1 MTHGKTPDDSG
12 GTNRICS
19 DCIGEPYLK
28 ATIEAR
34 AEMATCSYC
43 ENEGPTETIEDLAD
57 RVELAFESH
66 YRRTSTEPDDFE
78 HMMLRDRESSY
89 EWYRHGDPVVDV
101 IAEAAEIELEP
112 AEDIRAILDERTSS
126 HNPDDAWEEPPFD
139 SEAHYEPARLSD
151 AELQMEWDD
160 FERSLKTEARY
171 FSRSAEK
178 ILAATF
184 HGIDGLHDRSG
195 RPALVEAGPGKPIDA
210 LFRARV
216 FQSDE
221 KLEAALR
228 QPEKELGP
236 PPSAIAPGL
245 RMNSRGISV
254 FYGTN
259 TPATALAEVR
269 PPVGSQVVIGKFS
282 LLRPLRLL
290 DLTVLRDIYVTGSD
304 FDPEFIGRRK
314 HAMFLEHLSH
324 RITMPIMPDD
334 EAIEYLPTQVIAD
347 YLASMDAPS
356 IDGIIYPSAQAN
368 SGQINIVLFHKAA
381 RVQPSDL
388 PKEAKVRVSLESYSE
403 DGSEPDYTIFV
414 TPPKSP
420 PRSPLLP
427 SPFGTSG
434 YLTEGMSTLAS
445 MHFASTQP
453 PWRSTGSRRFRSF
466 RRPIPSGVTSSHLS
480 RIRVPKL
487 AKRSRMTRSRFEV
500 QAGHLGRLG
509 LLADRR

>member
-1 MTHGKTPDDSG
+1 MTHGKTPDDSV
-12 GTNRICS
+12 GTKRICS
-19 DCIGEPYLK
+19 DCVGESYLK
-28 ATIEAR
+28 AVIVAR
-34 AEMATCSYC
+34 AELATCSYC
-43 ENEGPTETIEDLAD
+43 ENEGPTEAIEDLAA

-66 YRRTSTEPDDFE
+66 YRRTSTEPDGFE
-78 HMMLRDRESSY
+78 YMMSKDPESSY
-89 EWYRHGDPVVDV
+89 EWERHGEPVVDV
-101 IAEAAEIELEP
+101 IAEAAGIELEP

-126 HNPDDAWEEPPFD
+126 HDPRDAWEEPPFD
-139 SEAHYEPARLSD
+139 SEAQYEPARLSD
-151 AELQMEWDD
+151 AELQMDWGD
-160 FERSLKTEARY
+160 FEKSLKTEARY

-184 HGIDGLHDRSG
+184 HGIDGLRDRSG
-195 RPALVEAGPGKPIDA
+195 RPALVEAGPGQSIDA

-228 QPEKELGP
+228 HPEKELGP

-269 PPVGSQVVIGKFS
+269 PPVGSQVVVGKFS

-290 DLTVLRDIYVTGSD
+290 DLTVLRNIYVMGSD
-304 FDPEFIGRRK
+304 FDPEFIGKLK

-356 IDGIIYPSAQAN
+356 IDGIIYPSAQAS
-368 SGQINIVLFHKAA
+368 SGQLNIVLFHKSA
-381 RVQPSDL
+381 RVQPSEL
-388 PKEAKVRVSLESYSE
+388 PKEATVRVSLESYSE
-403 DGSEPDYTIFV
+403 DGAEPDYTIYV
-414 TPPKSP
+414 TPPKST
-420 PRSPLLP
+420 P
-427 SPFGTSG
+427 SKPSV
-434 YLTEGMSTLAS
+434 AK
-445 MHFASTQP
+445 
-453 PWRSTGSRRFRSF
+453 SF
-466 RRPIPSGVTSSHLS
+466 WDIQTPDGRYGDA
-480 RIRVPKL
+480 RVPAL
-487 AKRSRMTRSRFEV
+487 CLDPTTLEV
-500 QAGHLGRLG
+500 HRITAIQVVSEAHPVRHHVFPPESDSGAQAGEEEP
-509 LLADRR
+509 DDPFPF